1 MKRLIPLFLII
12 FFLSLL
18 SARTRRAPWYEQW
31 AWNLVSPIT
40 SLFAWVQ
47 SNAKNLGS
55 RYLFLVDAAKDEEQ
69 WRNKWQAA
77 RQKLVQLEELEQE
90 NERLTR
96 LLELQQNRWPGGI
109 AARVVAFDPRSEFR
123 VIRIDKGSAEGV
135 RSDLPV
141 VAPEGLVG
149 KVGPVFKR
157 DALVLLLVD
166 PTSFVDVVDSRSQV
180 RCLLSG
186 SGLLS
191 HAQLKHGYFLT
202 RLEYLEKKSDVLL
215 GDTIVTS
222 GLDGLYPK
230 GILVGTITRLT
241 TDGDGLFLKADLL
254 PAVDFTKLKEV
265 SVLKE
270 Y

>member
-1 MKRLIPLFLII
+1 MH
-12 FFLSLL
+12 
-18 SARTRRAPWYEQW
+18 RAPWYEQW

-40 SLFAWVQ
+40 SLFAWVKA
-47 SNAKNLGS
+47 NVKELGDH
-55 RYLFLVDAAKDEEQ
+55 YLFLAGAAKESEQ
-69 WRNKWQAA
+69 WQNKWLAA

-96 LLELQQNRWPGGI
+96 LLELQQNQWPSGI

-123 VIRIDKGSAEGV
+123 VIRIGKGSADGI

-141 VAPEGLVG
+141 VALDGLVG

-166 PTSFVDVVDSRSQV
+166 PASFVDGVDSRSQV

-191 HAQLKHGYFLT
+191 HAELKHGYFLT

-230 GILVGTITRLT
+230 GILVGTVTHLV
-241 TDGDGLFLKADLL
+241 TDGEGLFLKADLL

-265 SVLKE
+265 LVLGAGP
-270 Y
+270 